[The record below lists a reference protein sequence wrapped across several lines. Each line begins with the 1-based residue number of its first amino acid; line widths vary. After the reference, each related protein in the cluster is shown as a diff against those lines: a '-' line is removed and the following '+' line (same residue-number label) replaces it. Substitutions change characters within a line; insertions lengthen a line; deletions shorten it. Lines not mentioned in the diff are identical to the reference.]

1 MGWGKLLGDVAK
13 GMAQGY
19 ISERG
24 VKGTLEDV
32 GELAS
37 GVKNFFN
44 SDNGSSDD
52 GITWEDLTDHISEL
66 VDNGEYGQA
75 LDDLNEYYTL
85 YEDDEADVW
94 YFYWRAIIEIAWLE
108 SFDDENFDDVNQSLT
123 SDISEAR
130 KYRNTDVN
138 KELEDIVNRQKE
150 TVACHISIE
159 KWSKMKQQYDNLVES
174 DPEKALQLLE
184 EHYQKNENGCY
195 DYAYFRDKGN
205 GIIRIAEL
213 NLLGREV
220 SKEICNKWETL
231 YLQFSECLNGMKE
244 NLGDDP
250 SETQKEDI
258 ENCEGK
264 LSLTFVFWKENLC
277 DLYTNQADFEK
288 ARKIAYELKFSD
300 SAHYKSLCSR
310 IEYIYKSLCSR
321 IESMYLMH
329 MIDNGETSI
338 NVIEKQLKVAECALE
353 EATSSDDDHETRQK
367 RIEIVTERLE
377 RAKKYMAGLQAN
389 GGSKHVSINNAA
401 TISSDNEQQYL
412 EEVKAC
418 YAEDGVISDRERRLL
433 DRLRKSMGIS
443 EARAK
448 EIEALANPN
457 ALSKNETEYMEE
469 LKACIE
475 NDGVIS
481 DKERRLLNR
490 LRIML
495 DITEERAAE
504 LEKMIK

>member
-44 SDNGSSDD
+44 SGDSSDE
-52 GITWEDLTDHISEL
+52 GVTWDDLIEHVSEL
-66 VDNGEYGQA
+66 INNGEYSQA

-94 YFYWRAIIEIAWLE
+94 YFYWRAVIEIAWLE
-108 SFDDENFDDVNQSLT
+108 SFDDENFDDVNQALT

-130 KYRNTDVN
+130 KYRNTDIN

-174 DPEKALQLLE
+174 EPEKALQLLE

-195 DYAYFRDKGN
+195 DYAYFRDKAYGL
-205 GIIRIAEL
+205 ICVY
-213 NLLGREV
+213 LLTREHE
-220 SKEICNKWETL
+220 SKETCNKLETL
-231 YLQFSECLNGMKE
+231 YKQVSECLNGMKE
-244 NLGDDP
+244 NLGDNP
-250 SETQKEDI
+250 LEEQKENI
-258 ENCEGK
+258 KYCEECLG
-264 LSLTFVFWKENLC
+264 LIFGDWKEDLC
-277 DLYTNQADFEK
+277 GLYTNQADFEK

-300 SAHYKSLCSR
+300 PVQ
-310 IEYIYKSLCSR
+310 YKSLCSR
-321 IESMYLMH
+321 IESTYLIYL
-329 MIDNGETSI
+329 IDNGETSI
-338 NVIEKQLKVAECALE
+338 KVIEKQLKAAENALE
-353 EATSSDDDHETRQK
+353 EATSSDDDHESRQK
-367 RIEIVTERLE
+367 RIEIVTEKLE
-377 RAKKYMAGLQAN
+377 RAKKYMASLQA
-389 GGSKHVSINNAA
+389 GSGSKHVAVNNT

-418 YAEDGVISDRERRLL
+418 YAEDDVISDRERRLL

-448 EIEALANPN
+448 EIEALANPK

-504 LEKMIK
+504 LEKMII

>member
-1 MGWGKLLGDVAK
+1 M
-13 GMAQGY
+13 
-19 ISERG
+19 
-24 VKGTLEDV
+24 
-32 GELAS
+32 
-37 GVKNFFN
+37 
-44 SDNGSSDD
+44 
-52 GITWEDLTDHISEL
+52 
-66 VDNGEYGQA
+66 
-75 LDDLNEYYTL
+75 
-85 YEDDEADVW
+85 W
-94 YFYWRAIIEIAWLE
+94 YFYWRAVIEIAWLE
-108 SFDDENFDDVNQSLT
+108 SFDDENFDDVNQALT

-130 KYRNTDVN
+130 KYRNTDIN
-138 KELEDIVNRQKE
+138 KELEDIVNRQKD

-159 KWSKMKQQYDNLVES
+159 KWQQMKQKYDNLVES

-195 DYAYFRDKGN
+195 DYAYFRDKAY
-205 GIIRIAEL
+205 GIIRIL
-213 NLLGREV
+213 NFMEMED
-220 SKEICNKWETL
+220 SKEVCNKWEML
-231 YLQFSECLNGMKE
+231 YQQFSECLNGMKE
-244 NLGDDP
+244 NLGDNP

-258 ENCEGK
+258 KSYEEWLGLIFGN
-264 LSLTFVFWKENLC
+264 WKECLC
-277 DLYTNQADFEK
+277 ALYTNQADFEK
-288 ARKIAYELKFSD
+288 ARKTAYELKFSD
-300 SAHYKSLCSR
+300 SARYKRICSA
-310 IEYIYKSLCSR
+310 
-321 IESMYLMH
+321 IESKYLIYL
-329 MIDNGETSI
+329 IDNGETSI

-353 EATSSDDDHETRQK
+353 EATASDDDHETRQK

-377 RAKKYMAGLQAN
+377 RAKKYMAGFQAN

-418 YAEDGVISDRERRLL
+418 YAEDGIISDRERRLL

-475 NDGVIS
+475 NDGVIN